1 MGSLREHCFP
11 CERANGL
18 YGCVGYGANLFRF
31 FYVLRTFFLAA
42 LLGAFFGAFL
52 APFFRLNKR
61 RAMPVA
67 RVLRAFPVLTW
78 FLEVRLDCLNDLR
91 GAIRRAILR
100 HAQALRRKERIA
112 RGRRPFIRRTLRLVL
127 LLIRLQRFGVSGDGL
142 IVGCLV
148 NMRIRRLRFIIR
160 VIPIHVVR
168 DRVGSTSSVG
178 DFRLVVPFSPL
189 KLFASER
196 DDVVRATIFGRL
208 LLAAL
213 RFRRRFLTLLIFTV
227 CVGRHATIVLLHV
240 RVLHVRVNSV
250 LRYLFLRRG
259 HIRRASG
266 GFLIR
271 YHTRGRLRTRVNVE
285 ISMFVLC
292 TFYSRVCPEFG
303 GL

>member
-42 LLGAFFGAFL
+42 LLGAFFGAFFGALFGAFL

-61 RAMPVA
+61 RTMPIT

-91 GAIRRAILR
+91 
-100 HAQALRRKERIA
+100 
-112 RGRRPFIRRTLRLVL
+112 
-127 LLIRLQRFGVSGDGL
+127 
-142 IVGCLV
+142 
-148 NMRIRRLRFIIR
+148 
-160 VIPIHVVR
+160 
-168 DRVGSTSSVG
+168 
-178 DFRLVVPFSPL
+178 
-189 KLFASER
+189 
-196 DDVVRATIFGRL
+196 
-208 LLAAL
+208 
-213 RFRRRFLTLLIFTV
+213 
-227 CVGRHATIVLLHV
+227 
-240 RVLHVRVNSV
+240 
-250 LRYLFLRRG
+250 
-259 HIRRASG
+259 